1 MNRAETVREPKVGG
15 HKWRGIN
22 KYKNLKTNV
31 SAKAGDDPNTAPPAR
46 GKVALRK
53 YAESIEEDARGPR
66 KSGRFLPET
75 AKMW

>member
-1 MNRAETVREPKVGG
+1 MGW

-53 YAESIEEDARGPR
+53 YAESIEEYATDPR